1 MKDPR
6 DLLVALL
13 GRVPLAAADGLA
25 WVLAW
30 TWWWLVPI
38 RRGVAV
44 HNLALALPGEA
55 PRPALTRM
63 MHDLVLGYLELAR
76 FDLDRARGRAS
87 EVRVEIER
95 GAMPDGALVLGGHGG
110 SWDLALLASA
120 HRIPVAIYLKTPAD
134 PWTRRW
140 LTEVRTRHGVEGL
153 LTGAGMAEGY
163 AALERGRC
171 LYFIQDQRFNRG
183 LVVPLFGHPAK
194 TSAGFA
200 AAALR
205 TGRPTWGAWP
215 VRLGRG
221 HHRVLYR
228 PLPLPPPTGD
238 AEADTLAATAA
249 ANRFY
254 EECIREH
261 PHGWLWLHKRWG

>member
-1 MKDPR
+1 MRDPR

-13 GRVPLAAADGLA
+13 GRVPLGLADGLA
-25 WVLAW
+25 WLLAW
-30 TWWWLVPI
+30 TWWWLLPV
-38 RRGVAV
+38 RRRVAV
-44 HNLALALPGEA
+44 ANLARALPGER
-55 PRPALTRM
+55 PRPVLTRM

-76 FDLDRARGRAS
+76 FDLDRKRGLPPA
-87 EVRVEIER
+87 VRVEVER
-95 GAMPDGALVLGGHGG
+95 AGLPDGALVLGGHGG

-120 HRIPVAIYLKTPAD
+120 HVIPVTIYLKTPAD

-153 LTGAGMAEGY
+153 LTGAGMGEGY

-183 LVVPLFGHPAK
+183 LPVPLFGVPAR

-205 TGRPTWGAWP
+205 TRRPTWGVWP
-215 VRLGRG
+215 VRVGRA
-221 HHRVLYR
+221 HHRVVYR
-228 PLPLPPPTGD
+228 PLPLPSPTGD
-238 AEADTLAATAA
+238 PDADLLAGTLA

-254 EECIREH
+254 EERIRET
-261 PHGWLWLHKRWG
+261 PHGWLWLHKRWS